1 MRYVLLAL
9 TLAATA
15 ARAEWQ
21 PPTMAETTLLIA
33 AQTSS
38 VLDMLQTLDIKR
50 HPEQLYEINPLL
62 GEHPSD
68 ARVLTYFAASA
79 VIKTAAWYA
88 LPRGWRNIVPLLN
101 LAVEIPLIAH
111 NANVGLQ
118 IRF

>member
-1 MRYVLLAL
+1 MRLAFTVLLA
-9 TLAATA
+9 LAATA

-21 PPTMAETTLLIA
+21 PPTTAETTLLIA

-50 HPEQLYEINPLL
+50 HPGSYEMNPIL
-62 GEHPSD
+62 GSHPSD
-68 ARVLTYFAASA
+68 ARVLTYFATSA

-88 LPRGWRNIVPLLN
+88 LPRGWRNIVPVLN

-111 NANVGLQ
+111 NANVGLE